1 MTRRL
6 LATVLLLGGC
16 TLGPDYHPPIPSTQV
31 RGSLVFI
38 PSGATTAD
46 TPSRWWELYEDHVL
60 NDLVSKALTA
70 NTDLRVAEANL
81 DAAQAAFRVT
91 GSARL
96 PATGVTAGAVYGR
109 TATQTEVADALGG
122 KAKNRLIDSSG
133 FQLAYE
139 VDLFGRVRR
148 SLQAAR
154 ADAEAAA
161 ASRDA
166 VRLMVAG
173 ETIRAYVSACAA
185 AHQIEVAQR
194 SIALA
199 EQQRTIVGRQL
210 AAGGATRFDLT
221 RSTTVL
227 AQTNATLPIA
237 VGERRAAL
245 FALAAMM
252 GRTPADVPPEASRC
266 RAAPTL
272 KQAVPVGDGGAL
284 LERRPDV
291 RLAERRMAAAS
302 ARIGVA
308 KADLLPRISLFG
320 SVSSAAP
327 DGNGLGTRPATSF
340 GLGPLISWSFP
351 NVAAAK
357 GRLEAAR
364 ASDRAAVA
372 GYDGAVLTALKEVEQ
387 ALARYSAS
395 LDRSRELDMA
405 QRSAAESFA
414 LARARLDAGAISQ
427 LDLLTAEE
435 ALIGT
440 QTAVAA
446 STAEQTDL
454 LVTLFKALGGGW
466 QGDEAKTSGRPGR
479 TSGRPTGM

>member
-1 MTRRL
+1 MIKRSLFGTM
-6 LATVLLLGGC
+6 LLLGGC
-16 TLGPDYHPPIPSTQV
+16 TLGPEYHAPTPSAKM
-31 RGSLVFI
+31 RGGFPFI
-38 PSGATTAD
+38 PPGTTAED
-46 TPSRWWELYEDHVL
+46 TPSKWWELYEDPVL
-60 NDLVSKALTA
+60 NGLVSQALSA

-81 DAAQAAFRVT
+81 DAARAAFRIA

-96 PATGVTAGAVYGR
+96 PATTVTAGAVYGR

-122 KAKNRLIDSSG
+122 KAKDRLMDSSG

-148 SLQAAR
+148 SVQAAQ

-194 SIALA
+194 SIELA
-199 EQQRTIVGRQL
+199 DQQREIVSRQL
-210 AAGGATRFDLT
+210 SAGGATRFDLA

-227 AQTNATLPIA
+227 AQTNATLPII

-252 GRTPADVPPEASRC
+252 GRTPGEVPPEASQC
-266 RAAPTL
+266 QVAPTL
-272 KQAVPVGDGGAL
+272 KQAVPVGDGGAM

-291 RLAERRMAAAS
+291 RLAERKMAAAS

-308 KADLLPRISLFG
+308 KADLLPRVSLFG

-327 DGNGLGTRPATSF
+327 DGAGLGTRPATSF

-357 GRLEAAR
+357 GRLETAR

-372 GYDGAVLTALKEVEQ
+372 GYDSAVLTALREVEQ

-395 LDRSRELDMA
+395 LDRSRELDLA
-405 QRSAAESFA
+405 QRSAAQSYS

-427 LDLLTAEE
+427 LDLLAAEE
-435 ALIGT
+435 ALIST
-440 QTAVAA
+440 QIAVAA
-446 STAEQTDL
+446 SMAQRTDL

-466 QGDEAKTSGRPGR
+466 QNDDRPG
-479 TSGRPTGM
+479 

>member
-1 MTRRL
+1 MKTPRL
-6 LATVLLLGGC
+6 LATCLLLGGC
-16 TLGPDYHPPIPSTQV
+16 TLGPEYHAPTPSE
-31 RGSLVFI
+31 RISGRFPFI
-38 PSGATTAD
+38 PAGATSSD
-46 TPSRWWELYEDHVL
+46 TPANWWELYEDGVL
-60 NDLVSKALTA
+60 NDLVANALAA
-70 NTDLRVAEANL
+70 NTDIRVAEANL
-81 DAAQAAFRVT
+81 DAAQAAFRIAN
-91 GSARL
+91 SARV
-96 PATGVTAGAVYGR
+96 PATSVSAGAVYGR
-109 TATQTEVADALGG
+109 TSTQTEVADALGG
-122 KAKNRLIDSSG
+122 KAKNRLIDSGG

-199 EQQRTIVGRQL
+199 REQRTIVSRQL
-210 AAGGATRFDLT
+210 AAGGASRFDLA

-227 AQTNATLPIA
+227 AQTSATLPIV

-245 FALAAMM
+245 FALAAMI
-252 GRTPADVPPEASRC
+252 GRPPGEVPANATQC
-266 RAAPTL
+266 RMAPTL
-272 KQAVPVGDGGAL
+272 KQDVPVGDGGAL
-284 LERRPDV
+284 LQRRPDV

-308 KADLLPRISLFG
+308 KADFLPRVTLFG

-327 DGNGLGTRPATSF
+327 DGAGLGTRPATSF

-351 NVAAAK
+351 NMAAAR
-357 GRLEAAR
+357 GRLESAR
-364 ASDRAAVA
+364 AGDRAAVA

-387 ALARYSAS
+387 ALARYGAA
-395 LDRSRELDMA
+395 LDRSRELEVA
-405 QRSAAESFA
+405 QRSATESYQ
-414 LARARLDAGAISQ
+414 LAGARLNAGAISQ
-427 LDLLTAEE
+427 LDMLTAEE

-446 STAEQTDL
+446 STAERTDL

-466 QGDEAKTSGRPGR
+466 QSQSPPKR
-479 TSGRPTGM
+479 